1 MPSAVFYKRC
11 GGTPP
16 HHPPHFFVPLV
27 ALKTHYTTQSNKMSS
42 VSVKTKAKAV
52 WLSHSIKV
60 QFLEWPLEAVPADSC
75 DSTQFYSRNKYVCNM
90 CLCALLIPFYIFI
103 VVRLHSGKTGGSHQ
117 FDSRLGVVSV
127 RVLARPP
134 PMLNQDPAS
143 TSAAVCWDPSISLHA
158 VLCMTVYVTNKI

>member
-1 MPSAVFYKRC
+1 MWRC
-11 GGTPP
+11 SSTS
-16 HHPPHFFVPLV
+16 PPHFFVPLV
-27 ALKTHYTTQSNKMSS
+27 ALKTHFTTQSNKMSS

-75 DSTQFYSRNKYVCNM
+75 DSIQFYSRNKYVCNM
-90 CLCALLIPFYIFI
+90 CLCALLIPFYIFT
-103 VVRLHSGKTGGSHQ
+103 VVRLHSGKTGGSRQ

-134 PMLNQDPAS
+134 KLRS
-143 TSAAVCWDPSISLHA
+143 CVHVCSCLLGHKHFTA
-158 VLCMTVYVTNKI
+158 CCTVHDCVCDE